1 MDDLLSDFLTETNE
15 SLAELDGALLTLERT
30 PDDAETL
37 GFIFRLVHT
46 IKGTCGFLG
55 LPRLERVAHA
65 GENVLGKLRDHSLTV
80 TPDIVTQVL
89 AGIDQIKAIVAHLS
103 ETGLEPA
110 GEDSALIAALNLVA
124 ANEPGPAKK
133 PPAAGQ
139 AATPGSAPP
148 DRATAAV
155 APESGVHAAPH
166 DPGPEEI
173 AAPPTVAGAPAV
185 AIPPDVTAPP
195 VVAGPPVVAAPDV
208 PSALAASAV
217 SAGGATAPQ
226 GQAQPASQT
235 IRVTVD
241 VLEDLMTL
249 VSELVLTRNQLLQLA
264 RTQENSAFT
273 VPLQRLSHIT
283 SDLQE
288 GVMKTRMQPIGHAW
302 NKLPRLVRD
311 LSHDMGKKIEL
322 TMIGA
327 ETELDRQVLE
337 LIKDPLTHM
346 IRNSGDHG
354 LETPAE
360 RRAAGKPE
368 TGNIVLN
375 AFHEGGYI
383 ILEVSDDGRGLAVDR
398 IRAKALSSGMAT
410 EAELAAMT
418 DGQIQ
423 RFIFRAGLSTATTV
437 SAVSGRG
444 VGMDVVKTNI
454 EKIGGTIELKSTPG
468 QGTMFTVRIPLT
480 LAIVSALIVEAGKE
494 RFAIPQLSVVE
505 LVRARRDSGSTPN
518 DGAGNSVI
526 ERINDTPVLRLR
538 NRLLPLV
545 SLTELLALGVEDKAE
560 SAAHVVVAQVGAHM
574 MGIIVDRVFDTE
586 EIVVKPVAPIL
597 RHVTMFSG
605 NTILGDGSVIM
616 ILDPNGIARASG
628 VGAGSESRLLRSS
641 GVDGQS
647 SSDKTAMLLFRVGE
661 NQRMGVPLGL
671 VARLEDIP
679 RDKIELSCGAPVT
692 QYRGKLMPLIAI
704 DGGIDQ
710 QKPTQPMLVFAEGDR
725 TMGLMV
731 DEIIDVV
738 EDRLDIELAGARAG
752 LLGSAVIGGLAT
764 DVLDTGYWLMQ
775 AWQDWFRGVPRHG
788 SATGQRHILL
798 VDDSEFFRQLMVPT
812 LGAAGFRVT
821 AISSATEALRLR
833 DTGAMF
839 DAIVSDIE
847 MPEMDGMQFA
857 RALRAGGPWAKLPLL
872 AMTAHSDMETAR
884 MGREAGFND
893 YVAKFEREALV
904 ASLRSSLADMVSA

>member
-1 MDDLLSDFLTETNE
+1 
-15 SLAELDGALLTLERT
+15 
-30 PDDAETL
+30 
-37 GFIFRLVHT
+37 
-46 IKGTCGFLG
+46 
-55 LPRLERVAHA
+55 
-65 GENVLGKLRDHSLTV
+65 
-80 TPDIVTQVL
+80 
-89 AGIDQIKAIVAHLS
+89 
-103 ETGLEPA
+103 
-110 GEDSALIAALNLVA
+110 
-124 ANEPGPAKK
+124 
-133 PPAAGQ
+133 
-139 AATPGSAPP
+139 
-148 DRATAAV
+148 
-155 APESGVHAAPH
+155 
-166 DPGPEEI
+166 
-173 AAPPTVAGAPAV
+173 
-185 AIPPDVTAPP
+185 
-195 VVAGPPVVAAPDV
+195 
-208 PSALAASAV
+208 
-217 SAGGATAPQ
+217 
-226 GQAQPASQT
+226 
-235 IRVTVD
+235 
-241 VLEDLMTL
+241 MTL

-264 RTQENSAFT
+264 RTHENSAFT

-288 GVMKTRMQPIGHAW
+288 GVMKTRMQPIGIAW

-322 TMIGA
+322 SMLGA

-360 RRAAGKPE
+360 RREAGKPE
-368 TGNIVLN
+368 AGNIVLN

-383 ILEVSDDGRGLAVDR
+383 ILEISDDGRGLSVDR
-398 IRAKALSSGMAT
+398 IKAKALSQGLAT
-410 EAELAAMT
+410 ESELANMT

-423 RFIFRAGLSTATTV
+423 RFIFRAGFSTAEKV

-444 VGMDVVKTNI
+444 VGMDVVRTNI
-454 EKIGGTIELKSTPG
+454 EKIGGTIDLKSTPG
-468 QGTMFTVRIPLT
+468 QGTTFTVKIPLT
-480 LAIVSALIVEAGKE
+480 LAIVSALIVEAAKE

-505 LVRARRDSGSTPN
+505 LVRAQRGSAAGKG
-518 DGAGNSVI
+518 DGAGVSVI

-545 SLTELLALGVEDKAE
+545 SLTELLALGTDDQAQA
-560 SAAHVVVAQVGAHM
+560 AAHVVVAQVGQHM

-628 VGAGSESRLLRSS
+628 VGAGSESKLLRSAPTE
-641 GVDGQS
+641 VQS
-647 SSDKTAMLLFRVGE
+647 STNKTAMLLFKAGE
-661 NQRMGVPLGL
+661 SQRMAVPLGL

-679 RDKIELSCGAPVT
+679 REKIEMSCGAPVT

-704 DGGIDQ
+704 DGGVDQ
-710 QKPTQPMLVFAEGDR
+710 QKPTQPLLVFAEGDR

-738 EDRLDIELAGARAG
+738 EDSLDIELAGARPG
-752 LLGSAVIGGLAT
+752 LLGSAVIGGAAT

-775 AWQDWFRGVPRHG
+775 AWEDWFRGAPRQG
-788 SATGQRHILL
+788 SNAGQSHVLL
-798 VDDSEFFRQLMVPT
+798 VDDSEFFRQLTVPT

-821 AISSATEALRLR
+821 AVASAVEALRLR
-833 DTGAMF
+833 EAGTMF

-847 MPEMDGMQFA
+847 MPEMDGVQFA
-857 RALRAGGPWAKLPLL
+857 RAIRSGGAWAKLPLI
-872 AMTAHSDMETAR
+872 AMTAHSDMENAR
-884 MGREAGFND
+884 IGREAGFSD
-893 YVAKFEREALV
+893 YVAKFEREALI
-904 ASLRSSLADMVSA
+904 ASLRSNLTTPVHA